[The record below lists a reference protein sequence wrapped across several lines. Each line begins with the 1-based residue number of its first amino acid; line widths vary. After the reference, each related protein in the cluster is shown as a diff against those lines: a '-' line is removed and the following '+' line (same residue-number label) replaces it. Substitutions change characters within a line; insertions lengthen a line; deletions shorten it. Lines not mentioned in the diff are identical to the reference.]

1 MPLLVA
7 DNLPAQAELL
17 KEEIFIMGK
26 SRATAQDIRPI
37 KIAILNLMPNKEET
51 EIQIL
56 RALSNTPIQV
66 NIDLIRTESY
76 QSKNTEEEHLSLFY
90 KDFSEIKN
98 QKYDG
103 MIITGAPVEQMEF
116 EEVLYWKELEEILEF
131 ARSNVYSTMFICWAS
146 QAALYYYYGI
156 HKYAAPK
163 KIFGVYDFEIKHRT
177 PLTKGL
183 DDYFYSPQSRH
194 TYNKAEDI
202 KNHADLKIIS
212 SREDTGVALA
222 ASLDN
227 RFIFIA
233 GHNEYDK
240 ESLYKEYIRDV
251 NKGLNIEVPVNYFRN
266 DDPSKEIVMKWRSH
280 GSLLFANWV
289 NYCVYQETPFHIEE
303 IQRKKVVKFGGT
315 SLSDSSQYIKVKDIV
330 TGEEGRNLVVV
341 SAPGRRFEGDSKVT
355 DLLIEY
361 YACTDL
367 SEKEVL
373 LNQIKARYYKIVTDL
388 DLDEETLDEID
399 RTITEISR
407 ADYLDFVLSR
417 GEYLSGV
424 LMSKYLNFQ
433 FLDPKNIIFFQKDG
447 TIDKEKTYNS
457 IQTQIKDGEQI
468 VIPGFYGTGADGR
481 IKTFKRGGSD
491 ITGSLVAS
499 ALQAEVYENWTDVD
513 GLMDKDPRKYD
524 DATLIENLSYDEFLR
539 ISQEGDQVY
548 HIDAIRPVMDDKI
561 VLNIRNTNAPSV
573 KGTIIKN

>member
-315 SLSDSSQYIKVKDIV
+315 SLSDSTQYIKVRDIV